1 MSCVCLEIEK
11 RVRIAKILRAVIE
24 FRSKKRRLDVVFN
37 DSKFD
42 LFVLMNVICFV
53 DLFQSEM
60 MLFSSKKMKKYFEI
74 VKYELSN

>member
-1 MSCVCLEIEK
+1 VK
-11 RVRIAKILRAVIE
+11 IAKILRVVIE
-24 FRSKKRRLDVVFN
+24 FRFKRRRFDVVHN

-42 LFVLMNVICFV
+42 LFVLMNVICFA

-60 MLFSSKKMKKYFEI
+60 MLFSSKKMKKDFEI